1 MKAYTLL
8 WHTKETR
15 VIIVTIIID
24 QNLLN
29 AFVMPLTIS
38 THTEQQGRNSYP
50 EFM

>member
-1 MKAYTLL
+1 M
-8 WHTKETR
+8 KETR

-38 THTEQQGRNSYP
+38 THAKQRGRSSYL